1 MATPASES
9 NGSNVTNTPNN
20 AAERRESVQE
30 ESKNEFS
37 KPDAIMEPTTGAF
50 VEQYLDAGGAP
61 FNIMNLLTASY
72 EGKAAMANMVCRDI
86 TDVCG
91 NGTKSA
97 MLEAVS
103 RLIVGSFDAQ
113 KADEEFNKT
122 SQLPEYVVLMLAHQ
136 AWRKVIY
143 RLSERYPSST
153 MISAALQHIADQG
166 HQAEM
171 TSLNS
176 AALHTH
182 VFYTL
187 LVECFEKISP
197 ANEEN
202 IEARMEELVG
212 TVCRH
217 EQTYLVAQYV
227 LRNVQDRLGIKAVG
241 LQRIEQKLETYML
254 DNYNRPLL
262 PIHIQVL
269 LSGMVAGGDDK
280 IANAVTS
287 IIQGAYAAPGDVVA
301 LYNAYY
307 GALAGG
313 KPLPPVHILRSEYVL
328 KPILEQAFGCLWSTE
343 LQNQRPE
350 LVGKL
355 IWLMAYASL
364 CTGKLMD
371 DKEKEQL
378 QELVLQMKKVREELP
393 FHPIQTHLYRAIP
406 KVLEWISVPVLAR
419 VVLLW
424 IQDVITFDSFT
435 YYNMYF
441 QSSEVPVPLLLL
453 EEIAYR
459 HPLLKPLVFAA
470 YRGSFESRV
479 PGFPPE
485 KQLRLQKVIINRM
498 AVLVQLDYAG
508 PVLDYFGSV
517 MDSVDK
523 TVMVYFLYRTLVQF
537 EGPYPTQFYAP
548 MLEITEH
555 ALDGVKVA
563 KEKEKECIR
572 EFLGAIDSEKARSLL
587 GALSTETTTV
597 TPLAVD

>member
-1 MATPASES
+1 
-9 NGSNVTNTPNN
+9 
-20 AAERRESVQE
+20 
-30 ESKNEFS
+30 
-37 KPDAIMEPTTGAF
+37 
-50 VEQYLDAGGAP
+50 
-61 FNIMNLLTASY
+61 
-72 EGKAAMANMVCRDI
+72 
-86 TDVCG
+86 
-91 NGTKSA
+91 
-97 MLEAVS
+97 
-103 RLIVGSFDAQ
+103 
-113 KADEEFNKT
+113 
-122 SQLPEYVVLMLAHQ
+122 
-136 AWRKVIY
+136 
-143 RLSERYPSST
+143 
-153 MISAALQHIADQG
+153 MISASLQHIADQG

-182 VFYTL
+182 VFYSL

-212 TVCRH
+212 TVCRR

-227 LRNVQDRLGIKAVG
+227 LRNVQDRLGIRAVG

-254 DNYNRPLL
+254 ENYNRPLL
-262 PIHIQVL
+262 PIHIQIL
-269 LSGMVAGGDDK
+269 LSGFVAGGDDK
-280 IANAVTS
+280 IANAVAS

-307 GALAGG
+307 GALASGR
-313 KPLPPVHILRSEYVL
+313 PMPPVNILRSEYVL

-343 LQNQRPE
+343 LRNQRPE

-364 CTGKLMD
+364 STGGAMD

-378 QELVLQMKKVREELP
+378 QDLISQMKKIRKELP
-393 FHPIQTHLYRAIP
+393 FHPIQTYLYQAIP
-406 KVLEWISVPVLAR
+406 KVLGWISVPVLAR

-424 IQDVITFDSFT
+424 IQDVITYDSFT

-441 QSSEVPVPLLLL
+441 HSSEVPVPLLLL

-479 PGFPPE
+479 PGFAPE
-485 KQLRLQKVIINRM
+485 KQLRLQKVVINRI

-508 PVLDYFGSV
+508 PVLNYFESV
-517 MDSVDK
+517 KDSVDK
-523 TVMVYFLYRTLVQF
+523 TVMVYFLHRTLAQF
-537 EGPYPTQFYAP
+537 EGPYPAQFYEP

-563 KEKEKECIR
+563 NEKEKDCIC
-572 EFLGAIDSEKARSLL
+572 EFLGAVDSEKARSLL
-587 GALSTETTTV
+587 AALSTETATE
-597 TPLAVD
+597 TPTA